1 MQKAPSSAALH
12 TDRLIPRAGGTASFS
27 SVSLPPSL
35 SATLTHGEVHSNSS
49 GSHLLSLHFLGLSGL
64 ATSGWLRRSPSY
76 EFIVHAG
83 GTAKRLRP
91 RIPAPPGSAG
101 ETAALTE
108 MLTKEQREGFTRLDE
123 RLMLRMTT
131 PAEFFHVDVW
141 EETTDLLDFSCKGA
155 NRRLVGQ
162 CYVPL
167 ESQFDR
173 RPCAWTIVRQNPNDG
188 SEAKSQPQPAQVGFL
203 MCKFGFSSTP
213 GAVQNLRIEEGSMG
227 AAEVTLLWD
236 FGDAGGSP
244 VRGFRAEARDTSV
257 NELYAAAG
265 DLAESTRTASAAS
278 SAQSLTLHGLRGN
291 TAYRFRVWA
300 INEAGAGAAAEIVG
314 RTGPVQP
321 GACGDPFLVTS
332 RAGKQQQTFLLQ
344 WAPPLDNGGAA
355 IVAYRVLLRFE
366 PGDGIQD
373 LGLAQHRGSHAQPQ
387 SMQLPAESIAA
398 ARECYCSIIAYS
410 ALGLAG
416 PPTHELPLLAMAGLR
431 IPAQQQQ
438 RQQTRPSFQGRT
450 SSVMPHSVSNGQ
462 AHMQHPLQVSPEAG
476 SHLQKPLHWQNS
488 WSTGERASL
497 NASLYG

>member
-1 MQKAPSSAALH
+1 VQ
-12 TDRLIPRAGGTASFS
+12 
-27 SVSLPPSL
+27 
-35 SATLTHGEVHSNSS
+35 SNSGS
-49 GSHLLSLHFLGLSGL
+49 SHLLSLHFLGLSGL
-64 ATSGWLRRSPSY
+64 SPSGWLRRTPSY

-91 RIPAPPGSAG
+91 RVPAPPGTAG
-101 ETAALTE
+101 ETATLTD
-108 MLTKEQREGFTRLDE
+108 MLTKEQRQGFTRLDE

-167 ESQFDR
+167 DSQFDR
-173 RPCAWTIVRQNPNDG
+173 RPCAWTIVRQNG
-188 SEAKSQPQPAQVGFL
+188 SESQEAKSQPQPAQAGFL

-213 GAVQNLRIEEGSMG
+213 GAVQNLRIEDGSIG
-227 AAEVTLLWD
+227 ATEVTLLWD

-244 VRGFRAEARDTSV
+244 LRGFRAEARDTSV
-257 NELYAAAG
+257 NELYASAG
-265 DLAESTRTASAAS
+265 DLAESTRTASAPS
-278 SAQSLTLHGLRGN
+278 TAQSLTLQGLRGN
-291 TAYRFRVWA
+291 TAYRFRLWA
-300 INEAGAGAAAEIVG
+300 INEAGAGAGAEIVG

-332 RAGKQQQTFLLQ
+332 RAGKQQQVFLLQ

-366 PGDGIQD
+366 PGQGVQD
-373 LGLAQHRGSHAQPQ
+373 LGLVQHRGSHMQPQ
-387 SMQLPAESIAA
+387 SMQLPHDSIAA
-398 ARECYCSIIAYS
+398 AQECYCSIIAYS

-431 IPAQQQQ
+431 VPSPQQ
-438 RQQTRPSFQGRT
+438 PKPGFQGFDKTPLLVQEDQKSNKGRAR
-450 SSVMPHSVSNGQ
+450 SALPHSVSNGQ
-462 AHMQHPLQVSPEAG
+462 AHMQAPLRVSQEVG
-476 SHLQKPLHWQNS
+476 SHLQKPLQWQSS
-488 WSTGERASL
+488 WTMGERASL